1 MQKRQTEEHEMVSF
15 GLNAEILFLRNTIA
29 YHCKYSSF
37 KSTDSA
43 PEFKDFLKDTWT
55 EKLKLDKGDKRL
67 RLPPWLKQEIPVG
80 SAFHNLKKSLRKL
93 NLNTVCEEA
102 KCPNIGECWGGSEEK
117 IATAT
122 VMLLGDTCTRA
133 CRFCSVKT
141 FRNPSPPDPSEP
153 ENTAKAI
160 VDWNLDYVVLTS
172 VDRDDLEDGGASH
185 ICKTV
190 KEIKR
195 QNPKII
201 IETLLPDF
209 SANEQ
214 CINLMA
220 NSGIDVYAHNVE
232 TVPRLTPLVRDTR
245 AKYDQSLRCLRLAKV
260 FNKNLVTKS
269 SLMVGLGET
278 EDEILRT
285 MEDLRTH
292 QVDCLTIG
300 QYMQPTRRHL
310 LVKEYIRPEI
320 FEHWKNVGKRLGFLY
335 VASGPLVRS
344 SYRAGEYFIKNVI
357 SQRKAPEVSD

>member
-1 MQKRQTEEHEMVSF
+1 MQKRQTEEHEMV
-15 GLNAEILFLRNTIA
+15 NTIA

-43 PEFKDFLKDTWT
+43 PEFKDFLKGIKAIRYCLGHSNDFGDIHRPIFSVDTWT

-172 VDRDDLEDGGASH
+172 VDRWRSVSH
-185 ICKTV
+185 L
-190 KEIKR
+190 
-195 QNPKII
+195 Q
-201 IETLLPDF
+201 D
-209 SANEQ
+209 
-214 CINLMA
+214 
-220 NSGIDVYAHNVE
+220 
-232 TVPRLTPLVRDTR
+232 
-245 AKYDQSLRCLRLAKV
+245 
-260 FNKNLVTKS
+260 
-269 SLMVGLGET
+269 
-278 EDEILRT
+278 
-285 MEDLRTH
+285 
-292 QVDCLTIG
+292 
-300 QYMQPTRRHL
+300 
-310 LVKEYIRPEI
+310 
-320 FEHWKNVGKRLGFLY
+320 GKRD
-335 VASGPLVRS
+335 
-344 SYRAGEYFIKNVI
+344 
-357 SQRKAPEVSD
+357 KAPKSENYHRNSSAGFFRQRTVHKLDGQQWNRRLCPQR